1 MKNDFAVYLNSNNT
15 ILMEGNYDEIEKYL
29 DNPEYTVVCLLNGQ
43 FMQIGGFINVFDRY
57 VKGESKAFQF

>member
-1 MKNDFAVYLNSNNT
+1 MESEARKMKNDFAVYLNSNNT

-43 FMQIGGFINVFDRY
+43 FM
-57 VKGESKAFQF
+57 